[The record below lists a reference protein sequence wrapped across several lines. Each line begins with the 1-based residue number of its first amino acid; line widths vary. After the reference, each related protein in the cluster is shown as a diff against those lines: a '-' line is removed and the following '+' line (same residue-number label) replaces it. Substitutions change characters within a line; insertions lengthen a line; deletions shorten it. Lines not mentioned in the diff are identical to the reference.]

1 MHTIR
6 TLFGGL
12 DIGDT
17 FIYGDTVYKKSS
29 AHKALNC
36 QTMRMR
42 AFKLDHLVEVTPN

>member
-1 MHTIR
+1 MNRTLR

-29 AHKALNC
+29 THKALNC
-36 QTMRMR
+36 HTLRTR
-42 AFKLDHLVEVTPN
+42 AFKLDQLVEVQ